1 MKTRNN
7 KLPAVFS
14 LPVEWTVEGWAK
26 PLVRKPRHSRM
37 RSRLSRR
44 GLGRCRAVHSGRR
57 GAFTLIEMLVVIAII
72 AILASI
78 LLPVLAGAK
87 KRARIVQA
95 RTEANNIEA
104 AVAGYQSQYTLA
116 PVPKALADDS
126 AFNPAVDY
134 SFSVSNS
141 WVISILMDVEV
152 LANVGHARNPQ
163 RHQYLNPGTL
173 KPKPDITSPGVSGE
187 DYTFRDPWGN
197 PYVIAFDLNYDNAV
211 EITGNDRVYNPYPYP
226 RIPKSVLVW
235 SMGPDGVAENGV
247 VGPNR
252 GREPKNKDNVKSWE

>member
-1 MKTRNN
+1 MKTLNK
-7 KLPAVFS
+7 KLPAIFS

-26 PLVRKPRHSRM
+26 PLVRKPRHSPA
-37 RSRLSRR
+37 RLRISRR
-44 GLGRCRAVHSGRR
+44 GLGRCRTGRPRGRR
-57 GAFTLIEMLVVIAII
+57 AFTLIEMLVVVAII
-72 AILASI
+72 GILASI

-87 KRARIVQA
+87 KRAKLTQA
-95 RTEANNIEA
+95 RAEANNIEA

-116 PVPKALADDS
+116 PVPKALSDDS
-126 AFNPAVDY
+126 AFNPAADY

-141 WVISILMDVEV
+141 WVISILMDAEV
-152 LANVGHARNPQ
+152 LANAGHARNPQ

-173 KPKPDITSPGVSGE
+173 KPGITSAGVSSD
-187 DYTFRDPWGN
+187 DYNFRDPWGN

-211 EITGNDRVYNPYPYP
+211 EITGPDRVYNPYPYG

-252 GREPKNKDNVKSWE
+252 GREPKNRDNVKSWE